1 MPTTA
6 HTTAQNLDRIRG
18 LLAYDPALD
27 EKIVLS
33 ERPWEGKIFQ
43 VERLAVELS
52 DGSRGIRELARHHG
66 GAGVVAVRDAVD
78 GSGREVCLV
87 RQWRAVLGRVTLEIP
102 AGKLDADETGA
113 SCAAR
118 ELSEETGLRARHL
131 TRLVTTLG
139 SPGFTDE
146 HTEVFL
152 ATGLSQHEAAPDPGE
167 LVYVSWLPA
176 DEVVAAIQAGLI
188 QDAKTVAGVLA
199 ARVAG
204 ML

>member
-1 MPTTA
+1 MPNTA
-6 HTTAQNLDRIRG
+6 HDLGRIRG
-18 LLAYDPALD
+18 LLAYDPTLA
-27 EKIVLS
+27 ERVILS

-52 DGSRGIRELARHHG
+52 DSSRGVRELARHHG
-66 GAGVVAVRDAVD
+66 GAGVVAVREAAD
-78 GSGREVCLV
+78 GSGAEVCLV
-87 RQWRAVLGRVTLEIP
+87 RQWRVVLGRVTLEIP

-118 ELSEETGLRARHL
+118 ELSEETGLQAQHL

-167 LVYVSWLPA
+167 LVRVSWLPA

-188 QDAKTVAGVLA
+188 QDAKTVAGVLS